1 MLPAIVE
8 YLLSLER
15 PGGGRLV
22 LQGNQQI
29 TVLAFPALAT
39 VTLAAI
45 PTNEY
50 MFISYKVGFDPGMVP
65 GAFFAIGQ
73 AYGARPYDSPVYQY
87 LTGTDVDTWLP
98 ITKNRPSYAR
108 ITNLTN
114 MPQFYS
120 GRNWFLIIAT
130 EVDYALVQDA
140 LRRLY
145 TSTKSEALI
154 TELTRILGLMA
165 SSQGGM
171 I

>member
-8 YLLSLER
+8 YLLTLER

-22 LQGNQQI
+22 LQGNQQT
-29 TVLAFPALAT
+29 TVLAFPALTT
-39 VTLAAI
+39 VTLAAV
-45 PTNEY
+45 PTTEY

-73 AYGARPYDSPVYQY
+73 AYGARPYDSPIYQY
-87 LTGTDVDTWLP
+87 LTGTDVDVWIP
-98 ITKNRPSYAR
+98 ITKNRPTYAR

-120 GRNWFLIIAT
+120 GRNWYIIINT
-130 EVDYALVQDA
+130 EDDYKLVQDA

-145 TSTKSEALI
+145 TSTKSEALMA
-154 TELTRILGLMA
+154 ELTRILGLMA
-165 SSQGGM
+165 TAQGVK